1 MDSKKEVKKTSPI
14 VIVGII
20 LLVIICL
27 PVLFGTDTPTKEETK
42 KVEKKKENYAYSWK
56 CTKDRTTEHEI
67 ETQIIGV
74 GSKENADYS
83 IEPGTYKIIY
93 NFKEYSSITSSKKY
107 NRQYIITVVDKYIDV
122 KDLETYENQK
132 FYMYTPDSYDTKELT
147 FTEGQYVYVQH
158 LATPGAGDGDIFFK
172 KK

>member
-1 MDSKKEVKKTSPI
+1 MKKYIYII
-14 VIVGII
+14 V
-20 LLVIICL
+20 LL
-27 PVLFGTDTPTKEETK
+27 LFSTLLIGCDMLEEETLTKEETK

-56 CTKDRTTEHEI
+56 CTKDRTTEREI

-74 GSKENADYS
+74 GTKENADYS

-132 FYMYTPDSYDTKELT
+132 FYMFTPDSYDTKELT

>member
-1 MDSKKEVKKTSPI
+1 MKKYIYII
-14 VIVGII
+14 V
-20 LLVIICL
+20 LL
-27 PVLFGTDTPTKEETK
+27 LFSTLLIGCDMLEEETPTKEETK

-56 CTKDRTTEHEI
+56 CTKDRTTEREI

-74 GSKENADYS
+74 GTKENADYS

-122 KDLETYENQK
+122 KDLETYENQE